1 MKHTPEEAG
10 NRANERYIGI
20 GGARIQV
27 ERRMTI
33 YTLDDSRPFLMRN
46 GAVIKWESG
55 DVAAQIMS
63 SRLVRIYSRGVS
75 FVPLGWK
82 TRNFGP
88 DWSTEDPCWPSRN
101 GLCQTENGTV
111 FFPTSRPPLVGQRL
125 WDWRCKGKS
134 TGRALTDL
142 AVYEASACDVL
153 DAGYD
158 FAYFDGKIMTRDGSM
173 PDWQYWVICVLVIF
187 LVRCLSKY
195 ILASLDKETDD
206 QKKSTGLPSAW
217 ACVAACVAATVLVTF
232 QGDSCFVTR
241 EDLNFY
247 WFSVT
252 YVGFYTALFLVS
264 RTASAFT
271 TVHVPF
277 SSLRDPPFYNLLA
290 GVLQLIAT
298 RFYFSA
304 DTPYNPP
311 IIFIVAVRA
320 FTKSRRKAPDAVRS
334 CTLLFDGFMLSLLCV
349 LGFWED
355 KEYLVA
361 VFSAAMAWA
370 DYLI

>member
-1 MKHTPEEAG
+1 
-10 NRANERYIGI
+10 
-20 GGARIQV
+20 
-27 ERRMTI
+27 MTI

-88 DWSTEDPCWPSRN
+88 DWSVEDPCWPSRD
-101 GLCQTENGTV
+101 GLCKTGNGTV
-111 FFPTSRPPLVGQRL
+111 FFPTSRPPLVNQRL

-142 AVYEASACDVL
+142 ATYEASACDVL

-158 FAYFDGKIMTRDGSM
+158 FVYSDGRIMYRDGSM
-173 PDWQYWVICVLVIF
+173 PNYVYWSICVLVIF

-195 ILASLDKETDD
+195 ILASVARDSDD
-206 QKKSTGLPSAW
+206 ESKKGDLPSVW
-217 ACVAACVAATVLVTF
+217 ICMAACVAATVLVIY

-241 EDLNFY
+241 EDLVFY
-247 WFSVT
+247 WFNVT
-252 YVGFYTALFLVS
+252 YAGFYAALFLVS

-271 TVHVPF
+271 SVHVPF

-290 GVLQLIAT
+290 GVLQLVAA

-320 FTKSRRKAPDAVRS
+320 FTKSRRKAPDVIRS

-355 KEYLVA
+355 REYLVA
-361 VFSAAMAWA
+361 LFCAAMAWA
-370 DYLI
+370 DFLI